1 MKYIPNSFQVANAV
15 VDDFLCIMGG
25 NAWKCYTVIARKT
38 TGWQKE
44 TDYISVSQFK
54 TLAGIKKDETVTDA
68 LKELAELGLIVSVKQ
83 HGKVTGYRLNMP
95 QLPPEKGGATTPEK
109 GVHPK
114 MDTTPEKRGVLP
126 PKKGGTTTPEK
137 GVHPKMDTTPE
148 KRGVL
153 PPKKGGTTT
162 PEKGGSTK
170 HTTKHTNT
178 KHSISASAAADAH
191 TPADHPEN
199 GERAVTAKA
208 KPSTRGDCLALLAAH
223 GITGQLA
230 EDFLQVRKAKRQ
242 PLTETAMRLIAAD
255 AAKCGMTAA
264 QAVEYAIANGWGSF
278 RAEWLQN
285 RTFGRTANTGG
296 LTHNQTD
303 AVMDA
308 RIYGDMPTTD
318 F

>member
-1 MKYIPNSFQVANAV
+1 MGGRMSARLMGMEGRQMKYIPNSFQVANAV
-15 VDDFLCIMGG
+15 VDDFLCIMSG

-44 TDYISVSQFK
+44 MDYISVSQFK

-95 QLPPEKGGATTPEK
+95 QLPPEKE
-109 GVHPK
+109 
-114 MDTTPEKRGVLP
+114 
-126 PKKGGTTTPEK
+126 GTTTPEK

-148 KRGVL
+148 NGGVL

-199 GERAVTAKA
+199 GERAATAKA
-208 KPSTRGDCLALLAAH
+208 KPQTRGDGLVLLAAH

-230 EDFLQVRKAKRQ
+230 EDFLTIRRAKRQ

-255 AAKCGMTAA
+255 AKRCGMTAA

-285 RTFGRTANTGG
+285 RAFGRTANAGTP
-296 LTHNQTD
+296 THNQTA

-308 RIYGDMPTTD
+308 RNYGDMPTAD